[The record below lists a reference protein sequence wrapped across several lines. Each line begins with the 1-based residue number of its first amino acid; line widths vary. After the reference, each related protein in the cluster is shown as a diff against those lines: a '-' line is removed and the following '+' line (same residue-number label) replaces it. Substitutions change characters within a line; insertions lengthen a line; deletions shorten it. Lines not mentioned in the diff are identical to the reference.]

1 MKMSDL
7 KWYTVNIPVLEGS
20 ALDRRIQALCQDGSK
35 DEDQHIVQMAVV
47 TGVADHMHR
56 NLGIMEREREQS

>member
-20 ALDRRIQALCQDGSK
+20 ALDRRIQALCQDDPAQ
-35 DEDQHIVQMAVV
+35 DEHIVQMAVV
-47 TGVADHMHR
+47 TGVANHMHR